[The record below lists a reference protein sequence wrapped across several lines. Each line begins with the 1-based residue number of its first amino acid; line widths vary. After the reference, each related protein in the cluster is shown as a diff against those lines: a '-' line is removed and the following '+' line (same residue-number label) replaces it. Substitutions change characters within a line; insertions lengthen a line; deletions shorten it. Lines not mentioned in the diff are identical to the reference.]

1 LHTSKRVHSRP
12 KAPLAVF
19 PQGLQRA
26 VAAGRRPWG
35 TRTGQRKMAF
45 GLPIHGGITRATL
58 YRYVSPT
65 GELRDHG
72 KRVLAR

>member
-1 LHTSKRVHSRP
+1 MQHRDTTVRELCRE
-12 KAPLAVF
+12 L
-19 PQGLQRA
+19 
-26 VAAGRRPWG
+26 
-35 TRTGQRKMAF
+35 
-45 GLPIHGGITRATL
+45 GGITRATL